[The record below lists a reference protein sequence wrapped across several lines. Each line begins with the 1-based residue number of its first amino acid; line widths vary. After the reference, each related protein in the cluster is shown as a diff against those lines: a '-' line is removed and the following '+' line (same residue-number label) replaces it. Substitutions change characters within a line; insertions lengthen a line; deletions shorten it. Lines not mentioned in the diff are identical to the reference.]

1 MKKIL
6 LIVLILVCMFNTGC
20 TKQDDFKHYNLI
32 DKDLNT
38 YIYNNNGYDE
48 VYALAD
54 LTPQDSEETQTG
66 LFYKVANN
74 DYILLNTLTSNKIDA
89 YKMKSVYQF
98 YGDKLYGVGTG
109 EESPMVFEIN
119 LDGRNSKII
128 ELKYNVEGKIN
139 PFLIGNIQKISND
152 EILYYGNATI
162 DGKNSRALINC
173 SISAY
178 ECTISSYE

>member
-1 MKKIL
+1 MKKFLL
-6 LIVLILVCMFNTGC
+6 LILISLCFITTGC
-20 TKQDDFKHYNLI
+20 TKQKDFEHYSLI
-32 DKDLNT
+32 DKDLNI

-139 PFLIGNIQKISND
+139 PFLIGDIQKISND
-152 EILYYGNATI
+152 EILYYGSATI

-173 SISAY
+173 LLSTH
-178 ECTISSYE
+178 ECTISSYK

>member
-6 LIVLILVCMFNTGC
+6 LMVLILVCMFNAGC
-20 TKQDDFKHYNLI
+20 TKQDDFEHYALS
-32 DKDLNT
+32 DRDLNV
-38 YIYNNNGYDE
+38 YIYSNNGHDE

-54 LTPQDSEETQTG
+54 LTMQNLEETRTG

-98 YGDKLYGVGTG
+98 YGDKLYGIGNG
-109 EESPMVFEIN
+109 EESPMVFEIDLN
-119 LDGRNSKII
+119 GRNSKMK

-139 PFLIGNIQKISND
+139 PFLVGDIQKISND
-152 EILYYGNATI
+152 EILYYGAATI
-162 DGKNSRALINC
+162 DGKDSRVLINC
-173 SISAY
+173 STSAY
-178 ECTISSYE
+178 ECTISRYE